1 MGAKLHLTKFIK
13 KEVSLMDRVLGN
25 KKAIVFFL
33 FPALVMFVGLIIIPI
48 VMSLYYSLQE
58 WSGFGKG
65 TFVGMENYME
75 LISDPI
81 FIKAA
86 INSLILAA
94 ASVFI
99 QLPISLLLALI
110 LAKGV
115 KFEKSLATIYFIPVI
130 ISTVVIGQL
139 WMKVYNYDYGVL
151 NLLFRSIGLDSL
163 SQEWLGDPK
172 RALAATFIPII
183 WQYIGYHM
191 LLMYAGIKSIST
203 DIFEAAVIDG
213 SSWWNT
219 SLKITIPMLKPV
231 LNVSVIF
238 AVTGALKVFDLV
250 YVLTGGGPA
259 HASEVIG
266 TYMVS
271 TIFKG
276 NQYGYGSA
284 MAVFVILECFALSML
299 VSALFREKEAKR

>member
-1 MGAKLHLTKFIK
+1 
-13 KEVSLMDRVLGN
+13 MDKVMN
-25 KKAIVFFL
+25 DKKAIIVFL
-33 FPALVMFVGLIIIPI
+33 LPALVLFSLIIIIPI
-48 VMSLYYSLQE
+48 YMSSYYSMRE
-58 WSGFGKG
+58 WSGFGEG
-65 TFVGMENYME
+65 TFIGLENFKS
-75 LISDPI
+75 LFLDAV
-81 FIKAA
+81 FIKSVK
-86 INSLILAA
+86 NSLILAA

-99 QLPISLLLALI
+99 QLPISLLLALV

-115 KFEKSLATIYFIPVI
+115 RFEKSFITIYFMPVI

-139 WMKVYNYDYGVL
+139 WMKIYNPEYGLL
-151 NLLFRSIGLDSL
+151 NTFLRSVGLESL
-163 SQEWLGDPK
+163 SRGWLGDMK
-172 RALAATFIPII
+172 TALVATFVPII

-203 DIFEAAVIDG
+203 EIYEAAVIDG

-231 LNVSVIF
+231 LRVAVIF

-250 YVLTGGGPA
+250 FVLTGGGPV
-259 HASEVIG
+259 HASEV
-266 TYMVS
+266 TSTLMVS

-284 MAVFVILECFALSML
+284 MAIFVIIECFVLSL
-299 VSALFREKEAKR
+299 IVSGMFKGKEET

>member
-1 MGAKLHLTKFIK
+1 
-13 KEVSLMDRVLGN
+13 MDRVLGN

-33 FPALVMFVGLIIIPI
+33 FPALVIFIGLIIIPI
-48 VMSLYYSLQE
+48 VMSTYYSMQE

-65 TFVGMENYME
+65 TFIGLQNYKG
-75 LISDPI
+75 LLSDPI

-86 INSLILAA
+86 VNSLILAI

-99 QLPISLLLALI
+99 QLPISLLLALT

-115 KFEKSLATIYFIPVI
+115 KFEKSLVTIYFIPVI

-139 WMKVYNYDYGVL
+139 WMKIYNPDYGIL
-151 NLLFRSIGLDSL
+151 NLLLRSIGLGSL
-163 SQEWLGDPK
+163 ASEWLGDPK
-172 RALAATFIPII
+172 RALTATFIPII

-203 DIFEAAVIDG
+203 DVFEAAVIDG

-219 SLKITIPMLKPV
+219 SMKITIPMLKPV

-284 MAVFVILECFALSML
+284 MAVFVILECFALSIL
-299 VSALFREKEAKR
+299 VGLLFREKGEAK

>member
-1 MGAKLHLTKFIK
+1 
-13 KEVSLMDRVLGN
+13 VSYVDKVLNN
-25 KKAIVFFL
+25 KKAIIFFL
-33 FPALVMFVGLIIIPI
+33 FPGILMFLVLIVIPI
-48 VMSLYYSLQE
+48 VMSSYYSLQD
-58 WSGFGKG
+58 WSGYGKG
-65 TFVGMENYME
+65 TFIGLKNYKD
-75 LISDPI
+75 LLSDHI
-81 FIKAA
+81 FVKAA
-86 INSLILAA
+86 INSLILAV

-99 QLPISLLLALI
+99 QLPISLLLALS

-115 KFEKSLATIYFIPVI
+115 KFEKSLVTIYFIPVI

-139 WMKVYNYDYGVL
+139 WMKIYNPEYGLL
-151 NLLFRSIGLDSL
+151 NVFFNKIGMENLTQS
-163 SQEWLGDPK
+163 WLGDPK
-172 RALAATFIPII
+172 TALVSTFIPII

-203 DIFEAAVIDG
+203 EIFEAAVIDG

-231 LNVSVIF
+231 LNVTVIF

-266 TYMVS
+266 TFMVS

-284 MAVFVILECFALSML
+284 MAVFIIIECFILSFI
-299 VSALFREKEAKR
+299 VGILFKEREAVK

>member
-1 MGAKLHLTKFIK
+1 M
-13 KEVSLMDRVLGN
+13 SLLNSVLNN
-25 KKAIVFFL
+25 KRAIIIFL
-33 FPALVMFVGLIIIPI
+33 FPALVIFVGIIIIPI
-48 VMSLYYSLQE
+48 VMSTYYSLLD

-65 TFVGMENYME
+65 SFVGLSNYKG

-99 QLPISLLLALI
+99 QLPISLLLALV

-115 KFEKSLATIYFIPVI
+115 KFEKGFATIYFVPVI

-139 WMKVYNYDYGVL
+139 WMKIYNYDYGIL
-151 NLLFRSIGLDSL
+151 NMFLRSTGLGGL

-172 RALAATFIPII
+172 RALAAAFIPVI

-203 DIFEAAVIDG
+203 DIFEAAIIDG

-250 YVLTGGGPA
+250 YVLTGGGPL

-284 MAVFVILECFALSML
+284 MAIFVIIECFALSIF
-299 VSALFREKEAKR
+299 VSFLFREKET

>member
-1 MGAKLHLTKFIK
+1 
-13 KEVSLMDRVLGN
+13 MDKVLGN

-33 FPALVMFVGLIIIPI
+33 FPALVVFIGLIIIPI
-48 VMSLYYSLQE
+48 IMSTYYSLQE
-58 WSGFGKG
+58 WSGFGEG
-65 TFVGMENYME
+65 TFIGLQNYKG
-75 LISDPI
+75 LLSDPI
-81 FIKAA
+81 FVKAA
-86 INSLILAA
+86 VNSLILAI

-99 QLPISLLLALI
+99 QLPISLLLALT

-115 KFEKSLATIYFIPVI
+115 KFEKSLVTIYFVPVI

-139 WMKVYNYDYGVL
+139 WMKIYNPEYGIL
-151 NLLFRSIGLDSL
+151 NILLKAIGLESFA
-163 SQEWLGDPK
+163 SEWLGDPK

-219 SLKITIPMLKPV
+219 SMKITIPMLKPV

-284 MAVFVILECFALSML
+284 MAVFVILECFALSIL
-299 VSALFREKEAKR
+299 VGLLFREKEEAK

>member
-1 MGAKLHLTKFIK
+1 
-13 KEVSLMDRVLGN
+13 VDRVLSN
-25 KKAIVFFL
+25 KKAIAFFL
-33 FPALVMFVGLIIIPI
+33 FPALVIFIVIIIIPI
-48 VMSLYYSLQE
+48 IMSSYYSLQD

-65 TFVGMENYME
+65 TFVGLSNYKG

-81 FIKAA
+81 FVKAA

-99 QLPISLLLALI
+99 QLPISLLLALV

-115 KFEKSLATIYFIPVI
+115 KFEKGFATIYFIPVI

-139 WMKVYNYDYGVL
+139 WMKVYNYDYGIL
-151 NLLFRSIGLDSL
+151 NLLLRSIGLGSL
-163 SQEWLGDPK
+163 AQDWLGDPQ
-172 RALAATFIPII
+172 RALIAAFIPII

-191 LLMYAGIKSIST
+191 LLMYAGIKSISA
-203 DIFEAAVIDG
+203 DIFEAAIIDG
-213 SSWWNT
+213 SSSWNT

-284 MAVFVILECFALSML
+284 MAIFVIVECFALSIL
-299 VSALFREKEAKR
+299 VSFLFRQKEA

>member
-1 MGAKLHLTKFIK
+1 
-13 KEVSLMDRVLGN
+13 MDRVLNN
-25 KKAIVFFL
+25 KKAIIFFL
-33 FPALVMFVGLIIIPI
+33 LPGVIMFLVLIIIPI
-48 VMSLYYSLQE
+48 IMSGYYSLQD
-58 WSGFGKG
+58 WSGYGKG
-65 TFVGMENYME
+65 TFIGLKNYKDV
-75 LISDPI
+75 LSDQI
-81 FIKAA
+81 FVRAA
-86 INSLILAA
+86 INSLILAV
-94 ASVFI
+94 ASVCI
-99 QLPISLLLALI
+99 QLPISLLLALT

-115 KFEKSLATIYFIPVI
+115 KFEKSLVTIYFVPVI

-139 WMKVYNYDYGVL
+139 WMKIYNPEYGLL
-151 NLLFRSIGLDSL
+151 NVFLGKIGLENL
-163 SQEWLGDPK
+163 GQAWLGDPK
-172 RALAATFIPII
+172 TALVATFIPII

-203 DIFEAAVIDG
+203 EIFEAAVIDG

-231 LNVSVIF
+231 LNVTVIF

-266 TYMVS
+266 TLMVS

-284 MAVFVILECFALSML
+284 MAVFIIIECFILSFI
-299 VSALFREKEAKR
+299 VSLLFKEREAVK

>member
-1 MGAKLHLTKFIK
+1 
-13 KEVSLMDRVLGN
+13 MDKVLGN
-25 KKAIVFFL
+25 KKAILFFL
-33 FPALVMFVGLIIIPI
+33 FPALVMFLAVIIIPI
-48 VMSLYYSLQE
+48 IMSTYYSLQD

-65 TFVGMENYME
+65 TFIGLKNYKG
-75 LISDPI
+75 LLSDPI
-81 FIKAA
+81 FLKAA
-86 INSLILAA
+86 LNSLILAV

-99 QLPISLLLALI
+99 QLPISLLLALT

-115 KFEKSLATIYFIPVI
+115 KFEKSFVTIYFIPVI

-139 WMKVYNYDYGVL
+139 WMKIYNPDYGIL
-151 NLLFRSIGLDSL
+151 NLMLNHIGLGSL
-163 SQEWLGDPK
+163 ASEWLGDPS
-172 RALAATFIPII
+172 RALVATFIPII

-203 DIFEAAVIDG
+203 DVFEAAVIDG

-219 SLKITIPMLKPV
+219 SMKITIPMLKPV
-231 LNVSVIF
+231 LNVTVIF

-271 TIFKG
+271 TIFIG

-284 MAVFVILECFALSML
+284 MAVFIILECFALSLL
-299 VSALFREKEAKR
+299 VSVLFREREAAK

>member
-1 MGAKLHLTKFIK
+1 
-13 KEVSLMDRVLGN
+13 MDKVLGN

-33 FPALVMFVGLIIIPI
+33 FPALVMFVAIIIIPI
-48 VMSLYYSLQE
+48 VMSAYYSLQE

-65 TFVGMENYME
+65 TFIGLANYKG

-86 INSLILAA
+86 VNSLILAA

-99 QLPISLLLALI
+99 QLPISLFLALV

-115 KFEKSLATIYFIPVI
+115 KFEKSFVTIYFIPVI

-139 WMKVYNYDYGVL
+139 WAKIYNYDYGIL
-151 NLLFRSIGLDSL
+151 NLFLRLIGLDTWA
-163 SQEWLGDPK
+163 QEWLGDPK
-172 RALAATFIPII
+172 RALGATFIPII

-203 DIFEAAVIDG
+203 DVFEAALIDG

-284 MAVFVILECFALSML
+284 MAIFVILECFALSIL
-299 VSALFREKEAKR
+299 VGFLFREREGAKR

>member
-1 MGAKLHLTKFIK
+1 M
-13 KEVSLMDRVLGN
+13 VDRVLGN

-33 FPALVMFVGLIIIPI
+33 FPALVVFIGLIIIPI
-48 VMSLYYSLQE
+48 VMSTYYSLQD

-65 TFVGMENYME
+65 TFIGLQNYKG
-75 LISDPI
+75 LLSDPI
-81 FIKAA
+81 FVKAA
-86 INSLILAA
+86 VNSLILAV

-99 QLPISLLLALI
+99 QLPISLLLALV

-115 KFEKSLATIYFIPVI
+115 KFEKSLVTIYFIPVI

-139 WMKVYNYDYGVL
+139 WMKIYNPDYGIL
-151 NLLFRSIGLDSL
+151 NILLKSIGLGSFA
-163 SQEWLGDPK
+163 SEWLGDPN

-203 DIFEAAVIDG
+203 DVFEAAVIDG

-219 SLKITIPMLKPV
+219 SMKITIPMLKPV

-284 MAVFVILECFALSML
+284 MAVFVILECFALSIL
-299 VSALFREKEAKR
+299 VSLLFREKEEAK

>member
-1 MGAKLHLTKFIK
+1 MHLIRRW
-13 KEVSLMDRVLGN
+13 EVVFVDRVLSN
-25 KKAIVFFL
+25 KKAIIFFL
-33 FPALVMFVGLIIIPI
+33 FPALVIFIGIIIIPI
-48 VMSLYYSLQE
+48 AMSAYYSLLD
-58 WSGFGKG
+58 WSGFGSGK
-65 TFVGMENYME
+65 FVGLSNYRG

-81 FIKAA
+81 FVKAA
-86 INSLILAA
+86 VNSLILAV

-99 QLPISLLLALI
+99 QLPISLLLALV

-115 KFEKSLATIYFIPVI
+115 KCEKIFATIYFIPVI

-139 WMKVYNYDYGVL
+139 WMKIYNYDYGIL
-151 NLLFRSIGLDSL
+151 NLLLNSIGLGSL
-163 SQEWLGDPK
+163 AQEWLGDTK
-172 RALAATFIPII
+172 RALAAAFIPII

-203 DIFEAAVIDG
+203 DIFEAAIIDG

-219 SLKITIPMLKPV
+219 SLKITIPLLKPV

-284 MAVFVILECFALSML
+284 MAIFVIIECFALSIL
-299 VSALFREKEAKR
+299 VSFLFREKEA

>member
-1 MGAKLHLTKFIK
+1 
-13 KEVSLMDRVLGN
+13 MDRVLSN
-25 KKAIVFFL
+25 KKAIAFFL
-33 FPALVMFVGLIIIPI
+33 FPALVIFIVIIIIPI
-48 VMSLYYSLQE
+48 IMSSYYSLQD

-65 TFVGMENYME
+65 TFVGLSNYKG

-81 FIKAA
+81 FVKAA

-99 QLPISLLLALI
+99 QLPISLLLALV

-115 KFEKSLATIYFIPVI
+115 KFEKGFATIYFIPVI

-139 WMKVYNYDYGVL
+139 WMKVYNYDYGIL
-151 NLLFRSIGLDSL
+151 NLLLRSIGLGSL
-163 SQEWLGDPK
+163 AQDWLGDPQ
-172 RALAATFIPII
+172 RALIAAFIPII

-191 LLMYAGIKSIST
+191 LLMYAGIKSISA
-203 DIFEAAVIDG
+203 DIFEAAIIDG
-213 SSWWNT
+213 SSSWNT

-284 MAVFVILECFALSML
+284 MAIFVIVECFALSIL
-299 VSALFREKEAKR
+299 VSFLFRQKEA

>member
-1 MGAKLHLTKFIK
+1 
-13 KEVSLMDRVLGN
+13 MDRVLGN
-25 KKAIVFFL
+25 KKAIILFL
-33 FPALVMFVGLIIIPI
+33 LPAVLMFSVIIVIPI
-48 VMSLYYSLQE
+48 IMSSYYSLQD

-65 TFVGMENYME
+65 TFIGLKNYQD
-75 LISDPI
+75 LFADKI

-86 INSLILAA
+86 INSLILAV

-99 QLPISLLLALI
+99 QLPISLLLALV

-115 KFEKSLATIYFIPVI
+115 KFEKSLVTIYFIPVI

-139 WMKVYNYDYGVL
+139 WMKIYNPEYGLL
-151 NLLFRSIGLDSL
+151 NVFFNSIGMGNLA
-163 SQEWLGDPK
+163 QEWLGDPK
-172 RALAATFIPII
+172 TALISTFIPIL

-231 LNVSVIF
+231 LNVTVIF

-266 TYMVS
+266 TLMVS

-284 MAVFVILECFALSML
+284 MAVFIIVECFILSIL
-299 VSALFREKEAKR
+299 VGILFKDREVVE